1 MKSHNTAWK
10 WLRFQELPLLVFV
23 LLLTAFF
30 SLNIDRFFT
39 LRNFEVISRQVTTIG
54 IVSIGMT
61 FVLVTGGI
69 DLSVGAMLSFAIN
82 IGGLIIARGTPI
94 AIAYPFIL
102 ALGAILG
109 AINGLLIVMVKVPAI
124 IVTLGTM
131 NIFRGVIMVITKG
144 KYITSIPA
152 EYAWIGTGYTPF
164 ILFVILVI
172 LFECILRYFRFG
184 RSIVAIGS
192 NELSAVYS
200 GVKVQRYKIIVFSLS
215 GLLAALSGIIFIGRS
230 GFIQPQAG
238 IGYEMNSIAAV
249 VIGGTSIYGGSGTV
263 IGTFLGSM
271 LMGLILAGITMLAV
285 NAYWQGV
292 INGLLIILAIS
303 FDTLRQRRRR

>member
-1 MKSHNTAWK
+1 MNNSIRSWK
-10 WLRFQELPLLVFV
+10 WLRFQELPLLLFV
-23 LLLTAFF
+23 LILTTFF
-30 SLNIDRFFT
+30 SLNIDQFFT
-39 LRNFEVISRQVTTIG
+39 LKNFEVISRQVTTIG

-61 FVLVTGGI
+61 LVLVTGGI

-82 IGGLIIARGTPI
+82 IGGLIIARGAPI
-94 AIAYPFIL
+94 YIAYPFIL
-102 ALGAILG
+102 LLGTVLG
-109 AINGLLIVMVKVPAI
+109 AINGFLIVKVKVPAI

-131 NIFRGVIMVITKG
+131 NIFRGIIMVITNG
-144 KYITSIPA
+144 KYITNIPT
-152 EYAWIGTGYTPF
+152 EYAWIGSGYTPF
-164 ILFVILVI
+164 ILFLILLV
-172 LFECILRYFRFG
+172 LFECILRYLRFG
-184 RSIVAIGS
+184 RNIVAIGS
-192 NELSAVYS
+192 NEQSAMYS
-200 GVKVQRYKIIVFSLS
+200 GVKVERYKVIVFMIS
-215 GLLAALSGIIFIGRS
+215 GLLSALSGIIFIGRS